1 MWWLFGTALFI
12 VPSTYFILQA
22 QVDQMQKKKKKGS
35 KNGTVLLTDWPP
47 TNWAGSRLPG
57 IFGLFA
63 VGWDSFSEVEDTS
76 SKLRR
81 SNR

>member
-1 MWWLFGTALFI
+1 MIRDPHVVTVRYGTFHRAFDLLY
-12 VPSTYFILQA
+12 PPGSGGSNA
-22 QVDQMQKKKKKGS
+22 KKKKKGN

-63 VGWDSFSEVEDTS
+63 VG
-76 SKLRR
+76 
-81 SNR
+81 